1 MDQGTACPLLFQS
14 GSPSLLILPS
24 CFILLVTYILC
35 VIQMLVAFAVHFDC
49 DSFGPHIR
57 ANTFLA
63 VRYNKHGMQR
73 NVGYGRK
80 VTRCTLLLLLLFIC
94 PD

>member
-1 MDQGTACPLLFQS
+1 MPTPFSVRVPFPANSALLFYFS
-14 GSPSLLILPS
+14 D
-24 CFILLVTYILC
+24 ILC
-35 VIQMLVAFAVHFDC
+35 HIRVTQMLVTFAVHFDC
-49 DSFGPHIR
+49 NSFGPYIR
-57 ANTFLA
+57 TNTFLA